1 MSNETID
8 TERVALR
15 IVKGL
20 VTMRGAAAKLHSAS
34 LDRQPQDVR
43 AALNTIDQEYFSLR
57 EYLNSLVE
65 QSDRSD
71 D

>member
-43 AALNTIDQEYFSLR
+43 AALNTIDQDIFVAGVS
-57 EYLNSLVE
+57 E
-65 QSDRSD
+65 QSRGTERQI
-71 D
+71 